1 VDISIWRGDLAWWIW
16 EGNIICLSILS
27 CSFSKSS
34 FISSLTILQ
43 CHICSIL
50 APNLQPRFPF
60 QDQNRYNAGRG
71 AHINLKRAEKA
82 RTLVSKL
89 PCKLYTCSYF
99 YWKISKSL
107 KAPYILNNFRRTF
120 QKAAVSYMII
130 IWGCLDN
137 RYSNLR
143 LQTMYWLGLFAST
156 SSDCVAS
163 CGCTTKVTF
172 LRTGHIL

>member
-1 VDISIWRGDLAWWIW
+1 M
-16 EGNIICLSILS
+16 NYT
-27 CSFSKSS
+27 
-34 FISSLTILQ
+34 SSLTILQ

-50 APNLQPRFPF
+50 APNLQPRFSF
-60 QDQNRYNAGRG
+60 QDQNHYNAGRG

-99 YWKISKSL
+99 YWEISKSL
-107 KAPYILNNFRRTF
+107 NAPYILNNFRRTF

-137 RYSNLR
+137 IYSNLR
-143 LQTMYWLGLFAST
+143 LQTMYWLWACSLQLLLTALQA
-156 SSDCVAS
+156 VAAPPKS
-163 CGCTTKVTF
+163 RSYEQAHKFYNKTTHTTIK
-172 LRTGHIL
+172 